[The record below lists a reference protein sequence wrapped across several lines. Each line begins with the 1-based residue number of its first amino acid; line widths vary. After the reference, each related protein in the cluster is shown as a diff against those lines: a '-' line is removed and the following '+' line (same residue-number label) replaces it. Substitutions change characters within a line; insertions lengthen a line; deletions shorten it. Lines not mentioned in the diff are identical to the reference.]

1 MVTRLAHAP
10 VLADGRQIVE
20 IGNLRGGDRGAGAP
34 VDLNPADV
42 DEGERTDDAANG
54 VVANGGL
61 NHNLQ
66 LLPCTVFG
74 DGERVEDLV
83 LPGNTPVTIDWRD
96 EAVGSVRSGF
106 TATGWLAQEAGQLE
120 CFTISRDQGR
130 TNADRADEYPR
141 HVRLVISWS
150 MRPGDD
156 EVRVIT
162 EAGNVFV
169 VRGGLQRALELANER
184 KQVFMSRTGI
194 LNQRGQYLDW
204 TRVNNTEGALKL
216 SVRRGKIHAADLT
229 PAVEVVLAEFGTTI
243 VFDMLSFVSECARQ
257 RITPCRTGQEALDL
271 ALQWAR
277 TKFMGPWVT
286 TLADFDAARR
296 FWTHPLDCGETWI
309 APVVRRFAVAN
320 VVMHEE
326 EEEDEAVVIDDS
338 EEEEEDD
345 EAVVIDDSEE
355 EEEDDEAVVID
366 DSEEE
371 EEDDVVVMDD
381 AQRHAAA
388 PAAPVPAPA
397 PAPAAPGTVN
407 LNYFDS
413 QTPVCV
419 KRASQPATA
428 PPEVVAM
435 HTVRPGDSVPI
446 GENQWEV
453 VEESMTR
460 PCAAGGLVELV
471 PTGLD
476 DLPAGNDRYAAGGF
490 AMEAAAG
497 AAILTSSPPF
507 QVLRNE
513 DLEGVDAET
522 RASRRT
528 LLYTKDGRRMTKET
542 VEGNPDA
549 GLVNKEDACKRA
561 LERAG
566 RTDGAT
572 VQKRPKRNVWF
583 VFDREGK
590 ELHKVPFGTRA
601 HSAYKVQ
608 LHGNLQPALE
618 RKRRDHVKILERNL
632 AEAKRDEDEEAARM
646 ALVGRIHAAN
656 VPKGDEAVRHA
667 LYQDRDV
674 SETATFASGDPRFHS
689 RLSVAPL
696 VASAPILVGLL
707 NGNHE
712 TFDNLIARLAPNRDA
727 PFTELVAWA
736 VGFWLGDGTRNV
748 CQFSVAHAERENI
761 MPRLERLAGQTRCR
775 LYTHTA
781 PGENVSS
788 VSLRTL
794 IHGGYNLFEHILRSL
809 QLYTDKNVTFSCA
822 VLMRQSS
829 IRVRFAV
836 SAGLID
842 SDGSGGDFANHDDVL
857 SFTQS
862 VNPDTPA
869 ETHDAIVSLCACVA
883 QSLGFDVRVS
893 SQWIRHAPPAHD
905 EAGRTIRGVPSD
917 ELWERAGRRRIMRR
931 TVLIS
936 GPSMHRLPV
945 VNRDKLVA
953 DRRLDDVENHPGAS
967 GYLKFSNFN
976 APDNANVTGLRVR
989 NSRGFFLANGFY
1001 CLTER
1006 GWNGFDLVRPLVDLT
1021 R

>member
-20 IGNLRGGDRGAGAP
+20 IGNLRGGDRGEGVP

-54 VVANGGL
+54 VVANGGV
-61 NHNLQ
+61 NHNQ
-66 LLPCTVFG
+66 QLPCKVFG
-74 DGERVEDLV
+74 DGARVEDLV

-106 TATGWLAQEAGQLE
+106 TATGWLAQEAGHLE

-156 EVRVIT
+156 EVRVII

-184 KQVFMSRTGI
+184 KQVFMRRTGI
-194 LNQRGQYLDW
+194 RNQRGQYLDW

-326 EEEDEAVVIDDS
+326 EEEDEAVVIDS

-355 EEEDDEAVVID
+355 EEE
-366 DSEEE
+366 EE
-371 EEDDVVVMDD
+371 DVVVMDD
-381 AQRHAAA
+381 AQRRAAAA
-388 PAAPVPAPA
+388 PAAA
-397 PAPAAPGTVN
+397 APAAPGTVN

-419 KRASQPATA
+419 KRASQPAAA

-453 VEESMTR
+453 VEESLTR

-476 DLPAGNDRYAAGGF
+476 DLPAGNNRYAAGGF
-490 AMEAAAG
+490 AVEAAAG
-497 AAILTSSPPF
+497 AVILTSSPPF

-522 RASRRT
+522 RATRRT
-528 LLYTKDGRRMTKET
+528 LLYTVDGRRLTKET
-542 VEGNPDA
+542 IEGNPDA
-549 GLVNKEDACKRA
+549 GLVDKEDARKRA

-566 RTDGAT
+566 RTHGAT
-572 VQKRPKRNVWF
+572 VQKRPKRNV
-583 VFDREGK
+583 FDVVVEDVVR
-590 ELHKVPFGTRA
+590 HKVPFGTRA
-601 HSAYKVQ
+601 HSAYNVQ
-608 LHGNLQPALE
+608 LHGDNLQPALE

-632 AEAKRDEDEEAARM
+632 EEAKRDEDAEAARM
-646 ALVGRIHAAN
+646 ALVGRIHAEN

-696 VASAPILVGLL
+696 VASTPILVGLL

-727 PFTELVAWA
+727 AFTELVAWA
-736 VGFWLGDGTRNV
+736 VGYWLGDGTRNV
-748 CQFSVAHAERENI
+748 CQFAVAHAERENI
-761 MPRLERLAGQTRCR
+761 MPRLERLAEQTGCR

-794 IHGGYNLFEHILRSL
+794 IHGGYNLFENILRSL

-822 VLMRQSS
+822 VVMRQSS

-836 SAGLID
+836 LAGLID

-893 SQWIRHAPPAHD
+893 SQWTRYAPPAHG

-953 DRRLDDVENHPGAS
+953 DRRFDGAHDHPGAS
-967 GYLKFSNFN
+967 GYLTFANVN